1 MPAKWSLTVVALCL
15 FSVAFFAARAVSQ
28 SAPNSPSQG
37 PPSAP
42 AAQPGAAPQQGAT
55 QSGYVLKVTT
65 RLVTLDL
72 IATDSRGNPVRDL
85 KPEEVQIFEEHK
97 AQQKI
102 EHFEYF
108 EKLKGATAAENS
120 ASEMR
125 KRANVISNQLSL
137 DLLKIPPTVL
147 LMDSLNTQT
156 SNQQKGR
163 AHMIQLLRSLP
174 PDTPVAVFLLG
185 SSLRILQGFT
195 SDETLLRAALDHA
208 VAGSTTIKD
217 PLIDPETT
225 SNYIENSTSANDTSQ
240 GLASQLGEVQNFEK
254 EEYSMTID
262 LRAKETLGAMAQIGQ
277 YLSGIPGRKNLIWVS
292 ESFPLSIAPA
302 PDTGNNP
309 FGGIRDYAEQVKF
322 VANALTDA
330 QVAVYPMDV
339 RGLQA
344 NQVFAASQN
353 VSRPQTQMNGRQIA
367 GQLNQE
373 DIDLQQSHGTMDALA
388 QDTGGKA
395 CQNGNDLAG
404 CVMTA
409 LKDSSSY
416 YEMSFYP
423 QKVSWDGR
431 YHKILVKTSRPGV
444 KLVYRRGYYA
454 MDASSLAKKQQPEDH
469 LRQACT
475 DQLPSTTIPLTVQ
488 PLPPGR
494 SGDSQRGLQYLLL
507 ISAAGLGSAQEG
519 GAYNFNVRVA
529 DCEFAQKDT
538 IFKFNERELPKTI
551 SGEIFRSWQS
561 SGIPYHVALTP
572 SPDVRRIRLV
582 VLDVSSGLTGAID
595 IPVTPA
601 EIAKASAPVAPP
613 PPPVATTPYLEL
625 PDKVK
630 PPSPPKVVAS
640 VTFHLNP
647 TTSATLDWSGDS
659 LLYQPAGDMPLD
671 KAADGFSSYAFGG
684 RFHCQDGHFV
694 PDDAADGQPA
704 LRFTFHNHNGKMLV
718 VDLKGEQPVYVGDL
732 PVDPSA
738 QPLFDQVWK
747 LSHCQ
752 GQ

>member
-1 MPAKWSLTVVALCL
+1 MPAKWSIAIVVLCL
-15 FSVAFFAARAVSQ
+15 CSATLIVDRAASQ
-28 SAPNSPSQG
+28 SAPT
-37 PPSAP
+37 AP
-42 AAQPGAAPQQGAT
+42 AAPPAAAQQPASS

-85 KPEEVQIFEEHK
+85 KPADLQIFEEHK

-108 EKLKGATAAENS
+108 EKLAGSSGNS
-120 ASEMR
+120 ASR
-125 KRANVISNQLSL
+125 KRTNIISNQLPL
-137 DLLKIPPTVL
+137 DELKIPPTVL

-156 SNQQKGR
+156 PNQQQGR
-163 AHMIQLLRSLP
+163 AHMIALLRSLP
-174 PDTPVAVFLLG
+174 PETPVAVFLLG

-195 SDETLLRAALDHA
+195 SDGSLLRAALDQS
-208 VAGSTTIKD
+208 VAGNSMVKD
-217 PLIDPETT
+217 PNLDYQNASSNFENTT
-225 SNYIENSTSANDTSQ
+225 AGMDTSQ
-240 GLASQLGEVQNFEK
+240 GLASQLGEMQNFEK
-254 EEYSMTID
+254 EEYATSLD

-292 ESFPLSIAPA
+292 ESFPLSVAPD
-302 PDTGNNP
+302 PDTGNNS
-309 FGGIRDYAEQVKF
+309 FAGLRDYSDQVRV
-322 VANALTDA
+322 VANVLTDA

-339 RGLQA
+339 LGLQA
-344 NQVFAASQN
+344 NQILSASQN
-353 VSRPQTQMNGRQIA
+353 VSRPQTLMNGRQIA
-367 GQLNQE
+367 DRLNQE
-373 DIDLQQSHGTMDALA
+373 DIDLTQSHGTMDEIA

-395 CQNGNDLAG
+395 CKNGNDLAG

-423 QKVSWDGR
+423 QNVNWDGR
-431 YHKILVKTSRPGV
+431 YHKIVVKTTRPGV

-454 MDASSLAKKQQPEDH
+454 LDASSLAKKLQPEDH
-469 LRQACT
+469 LRQACA

-488 PLPPGR
+488 ALP
-494 SGDSQRGLQYLLL
+494 SGQSDNPQGELQYLLL
-507 ISAAGLGSAQEG
+507 ISAAGLGSAQQG
-519 GAYNFNVRVA
+519 GSYNLNVRVA

-538 IFKFNERELPKTI
+538 VFKINERELPKTV
-551 SGEIFRSWQS
+551 SGEVFHIWQS
-561 SGIPYHVALTP
+561 SGIPDHISLKPAADT
-572 SPDVRRIRLV
+572 RRIRMV

-595 IPVTPA
+595 VPVRPE
-601 EIAKASAPVAPP
+601 EIAKVTAPVAPP
-613 PPPVATTPYLEL
+613 APVATTPYLEL

-640 VTFHLNP
+640 VTFHLGSGASG
-647 TTSATLDWSGDS
+647 TVDWSGDS
-659 LLYQPAGDMPLD
+659 LFYHSEGDMPLD
-671 KAADGFSSYAFGG
+671 QSAKGFSGYAFGG

-694 PDDAADGQPA
+694 PVDPADGEPQ
-704 LRFTFHNHNGKMLV
+704 LRFTFHNHSGKMLV

-732 PVDPSA
+732 PVDPST
-738 QPLFDQVWK
+738 QPLFEQVWK

-752 GQ
+752 EQ

>member
-1 MPAKWSLTVVALCL
+1 MPAKWSIAIVVLCL
-15 FSVAFFAARAVSQ
+15 CSATLIVDRAASQ
-28 SAPNSPSQG
+28 SAPT
-37 PPSAP
+37 AP
-42 AAQPGAAPQQGAT
+42 AAPPAAAQQPASS

-85 KPEEVQIFEEHK
+85 KPADLQIFEEHK

-108 EKLKGATAAENS
+108 EKLAGSSGNS
-120 ASEMR
+120 ASR
-125 KRANVISNQLSL
+125 KRTNIISNQLPL
-137 DLLKIPPTVL
+137 DELKIPPTVL

-156 SNQQKGR
+156 PNQQQGR
-163 AHMIQLLRSLP
+163 AHMIALLRSLP
-174 PDTPVAVFLLG
+174 PETPVAVFLLG

-195 SDETLLRAALDHA
+195 SDGSLLRAALDQS
-208 VAGSTTIKD
+208 VAGNSMVKD
-217 PLIDPETT
+217 PNLDYQNASSNFENTT
-225 SNYIENSTSANDTSQ
+225 AGMDTSQ
-240 GLASQLGEVQNFEK
+240 GLASQLGEMQNFEK
-254 EEYSMTID
+254 EEYATSLD

-292 ESFPLSIAPA
+292 ESFPLSVAPD
-302 PDTGNNP
+302 PDTGNNS
-309 FGGIRDYAEQVKF
+309 FAGLRDYSDQVRV
-322 VANALTDA
+322 VANVLTDA

-339 RGLQA
+339 LGLQA
-344 NQVFAASQN
+344 NQILSASQN
-353 VSRPQTQMNGRQIA
+353 VSRPQTLMNGRQIA
-367 GQLNQE
+367 DRLNQE
-373 DIDLQQSHGTMDALA
+373 DIDLTQSHGTMDEIA

-395 CQNGNDLAG
+395 CKNGNDLAG

-423 QKVSWDGR
+423 QNVNWDGR
-431 YHKILVKTSRPGV
+431 YHKIVVKTTRPGV

-454 MDASSLAKKQQPEDH
+454 LDASSLAKKLQPEDH
-469 LRQACT
+469 LRQACA

-488 PLPPGR
+488 ALP
-494 SGDSQRGLQYLLL
+494 SGQSDNPQGELQYLLL
-507 ISAAGLGSAQEG
+507 ISAAGLGSAQQG
-519 GAYNFNVRVA
+519 GSYNLNVRVA

-538 IFKFNERELPKTI
+538 VFKINERELPKTV
-551 SGEIFRSWQS
+551 SGEVFHIWQS
-561 SGIPYHVALTP
+561 SGIPDHISLKPAADT
-572 SPDVRRIRLV
+572 RRIRMV

-595 IPVTPA
+595 VPVRPE
-601 EIAKASAPVAPP
+601 EIAKVTAPVAPP
-613 PPPVATTPYLEL
+613 APVATTPYLEL

-640 VTFHLNP
+640 VTFHLGSGASG
-647 TTSATLDWSGDS
+647 TVDWSGDS
-659 LLYQPAGDMPLD
+659 LFYHSEGDMPLD
-671 KAADGFSSYAFGG
+671 QSAKGFSGYAFGG

-694 PDDAADGQPA
+694 PVDPADGEPQ
-704 LRFTFHNHNGKMLV
+704 LRFTFHNHSGKMLV

-732 PVDPSA
+732 PVDPGA
-738 QPLFDQVWK
+738 QPLFEQVWK

-752 GQ
+752 EQ

>member
-1 MPAKWSLTVVALCL
+1 MPAKWSFAIVALCL
-15 FSVAFFAARAVSQ
+15 FSAAFFAVRAASQ
-28 SAPNSPSQG
+28 SAQP
-37 PPSAP
+37 AP
-42 AAQPGAAPQQGAT
+42 AAQQAGAQQPGAA

-85 KPEEVQIFEEHK
+85 KPEELQIFEEHK

-108 EKLKGATAAENS
+108 EKLAGPDKLDNS
-120 ASEMR
+120 VSAIR
-125 KRANVISNQLSL
+125 KRANIISNQLPL
-137 DLLKIPPTVL
+137 QQLKIPPTVL

-156 SNQQKGR
+156 FNQLQGR
-163 AHMIQLLRSLP
+163 AHMVQLLRSLP
-174 PDTPVAVFLLG
+174 PDTPIAVFLLG

-195 SDETLLRAALDHA
+195 SDGSLLRAALDQA
-208 VAGSTTIKD
+208 VAGNTNTND
-217 PLIDPETT
+217 PLTDTQNT
-225 SNYIENSTSANDTSQ
+225 SSYIENSTAGMDANL

-254 EEYSMTID
+254 EEYSMTLD

-302 PDTGNNP
+302 PETGNNP
-309 FGGIRDYAEQVKF
+309 FAGIRDYADQVKLA
-322 VANALTDA
+322 ANVLTDA

-344 NQVFAASQN
+344 NQVLSASQN
-353 VSRPQTQMNGRQIA
+353 VSRPQTLMSGPQIA
-367 GQLNQE
+367 GQINQE
-373 DIDLQQSHGTMDALA
+373 DIDRQQSQGTMDAIA

-395 CQNGNDLAG
+395 CKNGNDLSG

-409 LKDSSSY
+409 LKDSSAY

-423 QKVSWDGR
+423 QNVNWDGR
-431 YHKILVKTSRPGV
+431 YHKIVVKTSRPGV

-454 MDASSLAKKQQPEDH
+454 LDASSLAKKQQPEDH
-469 LRQACT
+469 LRQACA

-488 PLPPGR
+488 TLPSSA
-494 SGDSQRGLQYLLL
+494 SGNPQGGLQYLLL
-507 ISAAGLGSAQEG
+507 ISAAGLGSAQDG
-519 GAYNFNVRVA
+519 GSYNLNVRVA
-529 DCEFAQKDT
+529 DCEFARKDT
-538 IFKFNERELPKTI
+538 IFKFNERELPKTV

-561 SGIPYHVALTP
+561 SGIPYHVAMMP
-572 SPDVRRIRLV
+572 SADTRRIRLV

-595 IPVTPA
+595 IPVLPA
-601 EIAKASAPVAPP
+601 EIAKATTPVVPP
-613 PPPVATTPYLEL
+613 APVATTPYVEL

-630 PPSPPKVVAS
+630 APSPPKVVAS
-640 VTFHLNP
+640 VTFHLN
-647 TTSATLDWSGDS
+647 SGASGTLDWSGDS
-659 LLYQPAGDMPLD
+659 LLYQPAGEMPLGP
-671 KAADGFSSYAFGG
+671 AANGFSSYAFGG

-694 PDDAADGQPA
+694 PVDPADGEPA
-704 LRFTFHNHNGKMLV
+704 LRFTFHNHNGKILV
-718 VDLKGEQPVYVGDL
+718 VDLKGEQPVYLGDL

-738 QPLFDQVWK
+738 QALFDQVWK
-747 LSHCQ
+747 SSHCQ
-752 GQ
+752 EQ